1 MVDAVC
7 NTNNK
12 SISSVQFWKSLIV
25 TIFFLHAGQEYSPSL
40 ECLDVNLPNYQYKY
54 MYIHR
59 HSTEVVLILLLSNEN
74 HVFLWTKHMLS
85 PITLVHNILVI
96 GKSYFFSIKFQ
107 TSMCAYFNSYKE
119 IFGKKSNKS
128 RK

>member
-12 SISSVQFWKSLIV
+12 SINSVQFWKSLIV

-40 ECLDVNLPNYQYKY
+40 ECLVVHLPYYQYKY

-59 HSTEVVLILLLSNEN
+59 HSTELVLILLLSNEN

-85 PITLVHNILVI
+85 PKPLVHNILVI
-96 GKSYFFSIKFQ
+96 
-107 TSMCAYFNSYKE
+107 
-119 IFGKKSNKS
+119 
-128 RK
+128 R